1 MGRCTVKLFISN
13 LRMARGGLIAWS
25 ALILVY
31 GLFAVYLY
39 PTVAGSTL
47 DYVGYI
53 ASMPESMRLAMGLGD
68 MDLSA
73 LKFNLDTFVAVEFL
87 MFWPVIVLFYA
98 IFAGVNLSREAER
111 GTLDLLL
118 AQPVSRAKVLLARY
132 GAMAGGVIA
141 IALASLLGITLGKP
155 LIENASLDFAHQS
168 LALLSGTLLVL
179 AVGSYT
185 ALFSVIFLS
194 PRKALLAAGGLTAG
208 MYIINFIVPV
218 LTPGLNWLRYLSF
231 FYHYNAVEVAR
242 TGELN
247 LAALA
252 VYAGVFVAAL
262 FASLVIFQRRNIAA

>member
-1 MGRCTVKLFISN
+1 MKLFISN
-13 LRMARGGLIAWS
+13 LRMGRGGLIAWS
-25 ALILVY
+25 LLILIY
-31 GLFAVYLY
+31 GLFAVYMY
-39 PTVAGSTL
+39 PTVARSTL
-47 DYVGYI
+47 DYVGYV

-68 MDLSA
+68 MDLSV

-87 MFWPVIVLFYA
+87 MFWPIIVLFYA

-118 AQPVSRAKVLLARY
+118 AQPVSRTKVLLARY
-132 GAMAGGVIA
+132 GAMTGGVIA

-155 LIENASLDFAHQS
+155 LIENASLDFTHQS

-185 ALFSVIFLS
+185 TLFSVIFLS
-194 PRKALLAAGGLTAG
+194 PRKALLVSGGLTAG

-218 LTPGLNWLRYLSF
+218 LSPGLNWLRYLSF

-247 LAALA
+247 AAAVAIYTGIFAAAMLAALI
-252 VYAGVFVAAL
+252 
-262 FASLVIFQRRNIAA
+262 IFRRRNIVV